1 MPTYQLFATT
11 PKAMETLLGDE
22 LHALGI
28 ANIKATLAG
37 VAFQGD
43 LETAYRACLWSRTA
57 NRILLVLSSFA
68 VKSQQ
73 DLYNGVQKIDW
84 FEHINPDDSFAVS
97 FSAKNSEAINNTH
110 FGALKVKDAIVD
122 QMRAK
127 FQTRPSID
135 TEQPNIRINV
145 YLNGETAQ
153 LSLDLSGESLHRRGY
168 RDVSIKAPIKEN
180 LAAAMLLRSGW
191 PLIAKQKGALI
202 DPMCGSGTLLL
213 EGAMIAADYAPG
225 LLRDYF
231 GFTGWKK
238 HDAECWKKLRAEAEQ
253 RKKIGLAKLP
263 VIVGF
268 DQNRHTVNTAL
279 AHIANAGLQ
288 NKIHIER
295 RDIEDAEPAESW
307 KPGLLICNPPYGER
321 LGDEQE
327 TAELYKKFGDSLK
340 AHFIGW
346 KAAMII
352 SNPELGFRLG
362 IRSQKPITLF
372 NGALECKL
380 LRLDIEPGNFFIPK
394 AKTQEERIAQV
405 NEISKAQEQ
414 RIAQAAEIRS
424 IAQPETTDNLSIKKP
439 SPEGEGWVT
448 TRMQEVEQRREQLPR
463 GNQNKEK
470 SLFES
475 PHPNLIMLD
484 SPVQHPTGECKSAP
498 GGFVP
503 QGEGA
508 PPLSSTVHTSELG
521 AEMFA
526 NRLKK
531 NLKKLS
537 NWAKQKRI
545 TCYRVYDADL
555 PEYAVAVDIYQGE
568 QTWVNVQE
576 YEPPKSIDQ
585 HKADQ
590 RLAGLLAEIPRVLGV
605 NREQVFLKI
614 RRKQKSTDQYEKYGD
629 QGRFHSIEEGGCQ
642 LLVNFEDYL
651 DTGLFL
657 DHRPIRLLIQKQA
670 KDKHFL
676 NLFAYTGSATVHAA
690 MGGAKSTTTVDM
702 SNTYIN
708 WAKKNLAL
716 NTDQGAHEFIQADC
730 LEWLENEARQPSKH
744 YDLIFLDPPTFSNS
758 KRMDEAFDIQNDHV
772 QLINN
777 AIALLS
783 PGGILY
789 FSTNFR
795 RFKIDHQ
802 ALADLI
808 VEDISAATIPE
819 DFARNPKIHY
829 CWRIQE

>member
-1 MPTYQLFATT
+1 
-11 PKAMETLLGDE
+11 METLLTDE

-28 ANIKATLAG
+28 NNIKATMAG

-57 NRILLVLSSFA
+57 NRILLVLSSFE
-68 VKSQQ
+68 VKTQE
-73 DLYNGVQKIDW
+73 DLYNGVQKINW
-84 FEHINPDDSFAVS
+84 FEHINPEDSFAVS
-97 FSAKNSEAINNTH
+97 FSAKNSQAINNTH

-122 QMRAK
+122 QMREK
-127 FQTRPSID
+127 FQKRPSIN
-135 TEQPNIRINV
+135 TEQPNIRVNV
-145 YLNGETAQ
+145 YLHGENAQ

-168 RDVSIKAPIKEN
+168 RDVNIKAPMKEN

-191 PLIAKQKGALI
+191 PEIAKQHGSLM

-231 GFTGWKK
+231 GFIGWKK
-238 HDAECWKKLRAEAEQ
+238 HDAECWKTLRSEALQ
-253 RKKIGLAKLP
+253 RRKAGLEKLP
-263 VIVGF
+263 VIAGF
-268 DQNRHTVNTAL
+268 DQDRHTVNTAL

-288 NKIHIER
+288 HKIHVER
-295 RDIEDAEPAESW
+295 RDIEDAKPAESW

-340 AHFIGW
+340 AHFTGW

-362 IRSQKPITLF
+362 IRSQKPVTLF

-380 LRLDIEPGNFFIPK
+380 LRLNIEESNFFIPK
-394 AKTQEERIAQV
+394 AKTQEERISQAT
-405 NEISKAQEQ
+405 
-414 RIAQAAEIRS
+414 AAETS
-424 IAQPETTDNLSIKKP
+424 GLA
-439 SPEGEGWVT
+439 
-448 TRMQEVEQRREQLPR
+448 
-463 GNQNKEK
+463 
-470 SLFES
+470 
-475 PHPNLIMLD
+475 
-484 SPVQHPTGECKSAP
+484 
-498 GGFVP
+498 
-503 QGEGA
+503 GA
-508 PPLSSTVHTSELG
+508 G

-537 NWAKQKRI
+537 NWTQQNHI
-545 TCYRVYDADL
+545 TCYRIYDADL
-555 PEYAVAVDIYQGE
+555 PEYAAAVDIYQGE

-590 RLAGLLAEIPRVLGV
+590 RLAGLLAELPRVLGID
-605 NREQVFLKI
+605 REQVFLKI
-614 RRKQKSTDQYEKYGD
+614 RRKQRSTDQYEKHGD
-629 QGRFHSIEEGGCQ
+629 QGRFHVIEEGGCK

-657 DHRPIRLLIQKQA
+657 DHRPMRLLIQKQA
-670 KDKHFL
+670 GGKRFL

-690 MGGAKSTTTVDM
+690 VGGAASTTTVDM
-702 SNTYIN
+702 SNTYIG
-708 WAKKNLAL
+708 WAKNNMAL
-716 NTDQGAHEFIQADC
+716 NNSTGEHEFIQADC
-730 LEWLENEARQPSKH
+730 LEWLSHEAAQPNARQ

-758 KRMDEAFDIQNDHV
+758 KRMEEVFDIQNDHV
-772 QLINN
+772 QLIKN
-777 AIALLS
+777 AVALLA
-783 PGGILY
+783 PGGVLF

-795 RFKIDHQ
+795 RFKMDQ
-802 ALADLI
+802 TALTGLT
-808 VEDISAATIPE
+808 VEDITMATIPG
-819 DFARNPKIHY
+819 DFSRNPKIHY
-829 CWRIQE
+829 CWRIQRDA

>member
-11 PKAMETLLGDE
+11 PKAMETILTDE
-22 LHALGI
+22 LQALGVN
-28 ANIKATLAG
+28 NIKATLAG

-57 NRILLVLSSFA
+57 NRILLVLSSFE
-68 VKSQQ
+68 VKTQE

-84 FEHINPDDSFAVS
+84 FEHINPEDSFAVS
-97 FSAKNSEAINNTH
+97 FSAKNSAAINNTH

-122 QMRAK
+122 QMRAR
-127 FQTRPSID
+127 FQTRPSIN

-145 YLNGETAQ
+145 YLNGENAQ

-168 RDVSIKAPIKEN
+168 RDVSIKAPMKEN

-191 PLIAKQKGALI
+191 PQIAKQQGSLI

-238 HDAECWKKLRAEAEQ
+238 HDAQCWKKLRAEAEQ
-253 RKKIGLAKLP
+253 RKKIGLEKLP

-288 NKIHIER
+288 NKIHVER

-327 TAELYKKFGDSLK
+327 TAELYKKFGESLK

-362 IRSQKPITLF
+362 LRSQKPITLF

-380 LRLDIEPGNFFIPK
+380 LRLDIEESNFFIPK
-394 AKTQEERIAQV
+394 ARTQEERIAQAI
-405 NEISKAQEQ
+405 ETGKIQEQ
-414 RIAQAAEIRS
+414 RIAQATQTKATP
-424 IAQPETTDNLSIKKP
+424 QPETTSADTLA
-439 SPEGEGWVT
+439 
-448 TRMQEVEQRREQLPR
+448 EQ
-463 GNQNKEK
+463 
-470 SLFES
+470 
-475 PHPNLIMLD
+475 D
-484 SPVQHPTGECKSAP
+484 V
-498 GGFVP
+498 
-503 QGEGA
+503 
-508 PPLSSTVHTSELG
+508 SELG

-537 NWAKQKRI
+537 NWAKQNHI

-555 PEYAVAVDIYQGE
+555 PEYAVAVDIYQGD
-568 QTWVNVQE
+568 QTWINVQE

-614 RRKQKSTDQYEKYGD
+614 RRKQKSTDQYEKHDD
-629 QGRFHSIEEGGCQ
+629 QGRFHIIEEGGCK

-657 DHRPIRLLIQKQA
+657 DHRPIRMLIQKQA
-670 KDKHFL
+670 KDKSFL

-708 WAKKNLAL
+708 WAKKNMAL
-716 NTDQGAHEFIQADC
+716 NANEGAHEFIQADC
-730 LEWLENEARQPSKH
+730 LEWLAAEAQLANRH

-758 KRMDEAFDIQNDHV
+758 KRMDAVFDIQNDHV

-777 AIALLS
+777 AISLLS
-783 PGGILY
+783 PGGVLY

-795 RFKIDHQ
+795 RFKIDKQ
-802 ALADLI
+802 ALSDLI

>member
-11 PKAMETLLGDE
+11 PKAMETILSDE
-22 LHALGI
+22 LQALGI
-28 ANIKATLAG
+28 ENIKATMAG

-43 LETAYRACLWSRTA
+43 LEVAYRACLWSRTA
-57 NRILLVLSSFA
+57 NRILLVLSSFQ
-68 VKSQQ
+68 VKTQQ

-84 FEHINPDDSFAVS
+84 FEHINPEDSFAVS

-127 FQTRPSID
+127 FQTRPSIN

-168 RDVSIKAPIKEN
+168 RDVSIKAPMKEN

-191 PLIAKQKGALI
+191 PQIAKQQGSLI

-231 GFTGWKK
+231 GFSGWKK
-238 HDAECWKKLRAEAEQ
+238 HDVQCWKKLRAEAEQ
-253 RKKIGLAKLP
+253 RKKIGLEKLP

-288 NKIHIER
+288 NKIHVER

-380 LRLDIEPGNFFIPK
+380 LRLDIEERNFFIPR
-394 AKTQEERIAQV
+394 AKTHEERIAQV
-405 NEISKAQEQ
+405 TEISKAQQQ
-414 RIAQAAEIRS
+414 RIAQMTENRTALQAETN
-424 IAQPETTDNLSIKKP
+424 EHLSSLKP
-439 SPEGEGWVT
+439 SPDGEGWERGCQNKEKILSVSPHPSLLPEGEGA
-448 TRMQEVEQRREQLPR
+448 RPP
-463 GNQNKEK
+463 
-470 SLFES
+470 S
-475 PHPNLIMLD
+475 
-484 SPVQHPTGECKSAP
+484 SAIT
-498 GGFVP
+498 
-503 QGEGA
+503 A
-508 PPLSSTVHTSELG
+508 SELG

-537 NWAKQKRI
+537 NWVKQNRI
-545 TCYRVYDADL
+545 ACYRVYDADL
-555 PEYAVAVDIYQGE
+555 PEYAVAVDIYQGD

-590 RLAGLLAEIPRVLGV
+590 RLAGLLTEIPRVLGV
-605 NREQVFLKI
+605 NRDQVFLKV

-629 QGRFHSIEEGGCQ
+629 QGRFHIIEEGGCK

-657 DHRPIRLLIQKQA
+657 DHRPIRMLIQKQA
-670 KDKHFL
+670 KDKRFL

-690 MGGAKSTTTVDM
+690 IGGAKSTTTVDM

-708 WAKKNLAL
+708 WAKKNMAL
-716 NTDQGAHEFIQADC
+716 NANEGAHEFIQADC
-730 LEWLENEARQPSKH
+730 LEWLATEAQLAGRQ

-758 KRMDEAFDIQNDHV
+758 KRMDEVFDIQNDHV
-772 QLINN
+772 QLITN
-777 AIALLS
+777 AISLLS
-783 PGGILY
+783 PGGVLY

-795 RFKIDHQ
+795 RFKIDKQ
-802 ALADLI
+802 ALSDLI
-808 VEDISAATIPE
+808 VEDISTATIPE